1 MNNFLKRSILLLSW
15 LVLALLLILPGC
27 SNAAEN
33 AFVKKTAF
41 KDARTISVEF
51 AGEVDKDWATNPASF
66 KVFEKQNPDVIIPV
80 ESIILSPDK
89 KTIFIKFAE
98 DLNQKEAHVVGIT
111 TAIKSQGKDM
121 GVAQL
126 TVKKPYIGFLFSIL
140 IGAMLINNFVFTKY
154 LGLCVFIGTSKKRDT
169 AIGMGVTFTIVM
181 VISAMISWF
190 LYQFVLK
197 PFRLDFLQVVVFI
210 GLVSLTVQAVD
221 TILRKVNPALFKAFG
236 VYLVLVIANCVI
248 LAVPLTLAS
257 NEYNGFESFM
267 LALGAGAGFLL
278 ALFLMASSRE
288 RLEIAN
294 VPPTFKGLPIA
305 FVATGLF
312 ALAFMGFSGMAI
324 F

>member
-1 MNNFLKRSILLLSW
+1 MTNFIKRTILQSIL
-15 LVLALLLILPGC
+15 LVLALIFALPGF
-27 SNAAEN
+27 SIAADN

-41 KDARTISVEF
+41 KDNRTITIEF
-51 AGEVDKDWATNPASF
+51 AGEVDKDWASNPANF
-66 KVFEKQNPDVIIPV
+66 KVFEKQNPDVLLPIKEV
-80 ESIILSPDK
+80 VLNPDK
-89 KTIFIKFAE
+89 SSVAIKFSE
-98 DLNQKEAHVVGIT
+98 DINQKEPHVVST
-111 TAIKSQGKDM
+111 SAILSQGKDL
-121 GVAQL
+121 GTAIL
-126 TVKKPYIGFLFSIL
+126 SVKKPYVGFLFSIL

-154 LGLCVFIGTSKKRDT
+154 LGLCVFIGTSKKKDT

-190 LYQFVLK
+190 MYQFILK

-288 RLEIAN
+288 RLELAN

>member
-1 MNNFLKRSILLLSW
+1 MISFMKRAVQLF
-15 LVLALLLILPGC
+15 LLILVLLIVLPGY
-27 SNAAEN
+27 SNAEN
-33 AFVKKTAF
+33 AFLKKSAF
-41 KDARTISVEF
+41 KDNRTISIEF
-51 AGEVDKDWATNPASF
+51 AGELDQEWATNPANF
-66 KVFEKQNPDVIIPV
+66 KVFEKSNPDVLLPV
-80 ESIILSPDK
+80 EKVALSPDK
-89 KTIFIKFAE
+89 RTVSLNFKD
-98 DLNQKEAHVVGIT
+98 DLNQKEPHVVST
-111 TAIKSQGKDM
+111 TTVRSQGKDM
-121 GVAQL
+121 GTALVD
-126 TVKKPYIGFLFSIL
+126 VKKPYIGYLFSIL
-140 IGAMLINNFVFTKY
+140 IGAMLINNYVFTKY
-154 LGLCVFIGTSKKRDT
+154 LGLCVFIGTSKKKDT

-257 NEYNGFESFM
+257 NEYNAFESFM
-267 LALGAGAGFLL
+267 LALGAGGGFLL

-288 RLEIAN
+288 RLELAN

-305 FVATGLF
+305 FVTTGLF

>member
-1 MNNFLKRSILLLSW
+1 MSTLMKRSVFRPIW
-15 LVLALLLILPGC
+15 LIVALLVILTGC
-27 SNAAEN
+27 AKIDNP
-33 AFVKKTAF
+33 FIKKAAF
-41 KDARTISVEF
+41 KDNRSINIEF
-51 AGEVDKDWATNPASF
+51 AGEPDAAWVSNPANF
-66 KVFEKQNPDVIIPV
+66 KVFEKSNPDVLLPV
-80 ESIILSPDK
+80 KQVALDSDK
-89 KTIFIKFAE
+89 RTITVKFGE
-98 DLNQKEAHVVGIT
+98 DLNQKVPHVVSMPSIL
-111 TAIKSQGKDM
+111 SEGKNM
-121 GVAQL
+121 GATL
-126 TVKKPYIGFLFSIL
+126 LDVKKPYVGFLFSIL

-154 LGLCVFIGTSKKRDT
+154 LGLCVFIGTSRKKST
-169 AIGMGVTFTIVM
+169 AVGMGITFTLVM

-210 GLVSLTVQAVD
+210 GMVSLSVQAVD

-257 NEYNGFESFM
+257 NEYNAIESFM
-267 LALGAGAGFLL
+267 LALGAGGGFLL

-288 RLEIAN
+288 RLELAN
-294 VPPTFKGLPIA
+294 VPPTYRGLPIA

>member
-1 MNNFLKRSILLLSW
+1 MIAFMKRTVKLF
-15 LVLALLLILPGC
+15 LLILVLLIVLPGYG
-27 SNAAEN
+27 NAEN
-33 AFVKKTAF
+33 TFFKKSAF
-41 KDARTISVEF
+41 KDNRTITIEF
-51 AGEVDKDWATNPASF
+51 AGELDQNWATNPANF
-66 KVFEKQNPDVIIPV
+66 KVFEKSNPDVLLPV
-80 ESIILSPDK
+80 EKLALSPDK
-89 KTIFIKFAE
+89 RTVSLNFKD
-98 DLNQKEAHVVGIT
+98 DLNQKEPHVVST
-111 TAIKSQGKDM
+111 TAVRSQGKDM
-121 GVAQL
+121 GTAL
-126 TVKKPYIGFLFSIL
+126 IDVKKPYIGFLFSIL
-140 IGAMLINNFVFTKY
+140 IGAMLINNYVFTKY
-154 LGLCVFIGTSKKRDT
+154 LGLCVFIGTSKKKDT

-181 VISAMISWF
+181 VVSAMISWF

-221 TILRKVNPALFKAFG
+221 TVLRKVNPTLFKAFG

-257 NEYNGFESFM
+257 NEYNAFESFM
-267 LALGAGAGFLL
+267 LALGAGGGFLL

-288 RLEIAN
+288 RLELAN

-305 FVATGLF
+305 FVTTGLF

>member
-1 MNNFLKRSILLLSW
+1 MSAMMKKSLLQPLW
-15 LVLALLLILPGC
+15 LVLILLVILPGC
-27 SNAAEN
+27 ANAERS
-33 AFVKKTAF
+33 FIKKTAF
-41 KDARTISVEF
+41 KDSRTMTIEF
-51 AGEVDKDWATNPASF
+51 AGELDKDWATNPSNF
-66 KVFEKQNPDVIIPV
+66 KVYEKQNPDVLLTIEQV
-80 ESIILSPDK
+80 VLNPDK
-89 KTIFIKFAE
+89 QSIAIKFSE
-98 DLNQKEAHVVGIT
+98 DLNQKEAHVFSTAGIR
-111 TAIKSQGKDM
+111 SQGKDM
-121 GVAQL
+121 GSAL
-126 TVKKPYIGFLFSIL
+126 SDVKKPYVGFLFSIL

-154 LGLCVFIGTSKKRDT
+154 LGLCVFIGTSKKKDT
-169 AIGMGVTFTIVM
+169 AIGMGITFTIVM

-197 PFRLDFLQVVVFI
+197 PFRLDFLQIVVFI

-257 NEYNGFESFM
+257 NEYNAFESFM
-267 LALGAGAGFLL
+267 LALGAGGGFLL

-288 RLEIAN
+288 RLELAN
-294 VPPTFKGLPIA
+294 VPQTFRGLPIA